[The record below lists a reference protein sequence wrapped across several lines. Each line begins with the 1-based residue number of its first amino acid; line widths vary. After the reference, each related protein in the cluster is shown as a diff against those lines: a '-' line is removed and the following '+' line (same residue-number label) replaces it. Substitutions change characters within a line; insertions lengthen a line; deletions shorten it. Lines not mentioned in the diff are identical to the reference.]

1 MLKKQQNQEQP
12 AKHSQNLK
20 KKKKK
25 NTDKTIIKYEAI
37 HIQRQIEKKSEN
49 LTPLTEKELQQVS
62 GGKNFGDFLKQWWWS
77 IFREDSQ

>member
-1 MLKKQQNQEQP
+1 MK
-12 AKHSQNLK
+12 
-20 KKKKK
+20 
-25 NTDKTIIKYEAI
+25 
-37 HIQRQIEKKSEN
+37 QIEKKSLEN